1 MNSKFKRTIK
11 LEKSWLKE
19 LGLEFEL
26 SYMQELKLFLQS
38 EKKRGKKIFPKGEDM
53 FKALNLT
60 PLDKV
65 KVVILG
71 QDPYHGSG
79 QAHGLCFSVPEG
91 VRIPPS
97 LQNIF
102 KELQSDL
109 GLSIPSSGCLESWAE
124 QGVLLLNSILSV
136 EKGLANSHSSKGWEL
151 FTDSVI
157 SMVNEKKSIVFM
169 LWGGYAAKKGKS
181 IDSTKHLVLKSVHPS
196 PLSAHQGFFGNRHF
210 SKCNQFLESKGIG
223 PIDWKLNK
231 SVNT

>member
-1 MNSKFKRTIK
+1 MNSEFKRTIK

-71 QDPYHGSG
+71 QDPYHGAG

-91 VRIPPS
+91 VKIPPS

-109 GLSIPSSGCLESWAE
+109 GLLIPSSGCLESWAE

-169 LWGGYAAKKGKS
+169 LWGGYAAQKGKS
-181 IDSTKHLVLKSVHPS
+181 IDSTRHLVLKSVHPS
-196 PLSAHQGFFGNRHF
+196 PLSAHRGFFGNRHF
-210 SKCNQFLESKGIG
+210 SKCNQFLESKGIS
-223 PIDWKLNK
+223 PIDWKVYK

>member
-71 QDPYHGSG
+71 QDPYHGAG

-109 GLSIPSSGCLESWAE
+109 GLSIPSNGCLESWAE

-169 LWGGYAAKKGKS
+169 LWGGYAAQKGKS
-181 IDSTKHLVLKSVHPS
+181 IDSTRHLVLKSVHPS
-196 PLSAHQGFFGNRHF
+196 PLSAHRGFFGNRHF
-210 SKCNQFLESKGIG
+210 SKCNQFLESKSIR
-223 PIDWKLNK
+223 PIDWKVYK

>member
-1 MNSKFKRTIK
+1 MNSKFKRTVK

-38 EKKRGKKIFPKGEDM
+38 EKKKGKKIFPKGEDM

-71 QDPYHGSG
+71 QDPYHGPG

-157 SMVNEKKSIVFM
+157 SMVNEKKSVVFM
-169 LWGGYAAKKGKS
+169 LWGGYAAQKGKN
-181 IDSTKHLVLKSVHPS
+181 IDSTRHLVLKSAHPS
-196 PLSAHQGFFGNRHF
+196 PLSAHRGFFGNRHF
-210 SKCNQFLESKGIG
+210 SKCNQFLESKGIS
-223 PIDWKLNK
+223 PIDWKVYK

>member
-19 LGLEFEL
+19 LGPEFEL

-71 QDPYHGSG
+71 QDPYHGAG

-169 LWGGYAAKKGKS
+169 LWGGYAAQKGKS
-181 IDSTKHLVLKSVHPS
+181 IDSTRHLVLKSVHPS
-196 PLSAHQGFFGNRHF
+196 PLSAHRGFFGNRHF
-210 SKCNQFLESKGIG
+210 SKCNQFLESKSIR
-223 PIDWKLNK
+223 PIDWKVYK

>member
-1 MNSKFKRTIK
+1 
-11 LEKSWLKE
+11 
-19 LGLEFEL
+19 
-26 SYMQELKLFLQS
+26 
-38 EKKRGKKIFPKGEDM
+38 M
-53 FKALNLT
+53 FQALNLT

-71 QDPYHGSG
+71 QDPYHGAG
-79 QAHGLCFSVPEG
+79 QAHGLCFSVPDG

-109 GLSIPSSGCLESWAE
+109 GLLIPSSGCLESWAE

-157 SMVNEKKSIVFM
+157 SKVNEKKSIVFM
-169 LWGGYAAKKGKS
+169 LWGGYAAQKGKS
-181 IDSTKHLVLKSVHPS
+181 IDSTRHLVLKSVHPS
-196 PLSAHQGFFGNRHF
+196 PLSAHRGFFGNRHF
-210 SKCNQFLESKGIG
+210 SKCNQFLESKGIS
-223 PIDWKLNK
+223 PIDWKVYK

>member
-19 LGLEFEL
+19 LELEFEL

-91 VRIPPS
+91 VRVPPS

-169 LWGGYAAKKGKS
+169 LWGGYAAHKGKS
-181 IDSTKHLVLKSVHPS
+181 IDSTRHLVLKSVHPS
-196 PLSAHQGFFGNRHF
+196 PLSAHRGFFGNRHF
-210 SKCNQFLESKGIG
+210 SKCNQFLESKGIS
-223 PIDWKLNK
+223 PIDWKVYK

>member
-1 MNSKFKRTIK
+1 MNRKFKRTVK

-38 EKKRGKKIFPKGEDM
+38 EKKRGKQIFPKGEDM

-65 KVVILG
+65 TVVILG

-169 LWGGYAAKKGKS
+169 LWGGYAAQKGKS
-181 IDSTKHLVLKSVHPS
+181 IDSTRHLVLKSVHPS
-196 PLSAHQGFFGNRHF
+196 PLSAHRGFFGNRHF
-210 SKCNQFLESKGIG
+210 SKCNQFLESKGIS
-223 PIDWKLNK
+223 PIDWKVYK

>member
-1 MNSKFKRTIK
+1 MNSELKKTIK

-19 LGLEFEL
+19 LGAEFEL
-26 SYMQELKLFLQS
+26 SYMQELKLFLQR
-38 EKKRGKKIFPKGEDM
+38 EKKRGKKILPEGEDM

-71 QDPYHGSG
+71 QDPYHGAG

-109 GLSIPSSGCLESWAE
+109 GLSIPSSGCLESWAG

-169 LWGGYAAKKGKS
+169 LWGGYAAQKGKS
-181 IDSTKHLVLKSVHPS
+181 IDSTRHLVLKSVHPS
-196 PLSAHQGFFGNRHF
+196 PLSAHRGFFGNRHF
-210 SKCNQFLESKGIG
+210 SKCNQFLESKGIS
-223 PIDWKLNK
+223 PIDWTVYK

>member
-38 EKKRGKKIFPKGEDM
+38 EKKKGKKIFPKGEDM

-71 QDPYHGSG
+71 QDPYHGPG

-169 LWGGYAAKKGKS
+169 LWGGYAAQKGKS
-181 IDSTKHLVLKSVHPS
+181 IDSTRHLVLKSVHPS
-196 PLSAHQGFFGNRHF
+196 PLSAHRGFFGNRHF
-210 SKCNQFLESKGIG
+210 SKCNQFLESKGIN
-223 PIDWKLNK
+223 PIDWKVYK

>member
-1 MNSKFKRTIK
+1 MNSEFKRTIK

-71 QDPYHGSG
+71 QDPYHGPG

-169 LWGGYAAKKGKS
+169 LWGGYAAQKGKS
-181 IDSTKHLVLKSVHPS
+181 IDSTRHLVLKSVHPS
-196 PLSAHQGFFGNRHF
+196 PLSANRGFFGNRHF
-210 SKCNQFLESKGIG
+210 SKCNQFLESKGIS
-223 PIDWKLNK
+223 PIDWKVYK
-231 SVNT
+231 SVNS

>member
-1 MNSKFKRTIK
+1 MNSEFKKTIK
-11 LEKSWLKE
+11 LEKTWLQE
-19 LGLEFEL
+19 LGPEFEL

-53 FKALNLT
+53 FQAFNLT

-71 QDPYHGSG
+71 QDPYHGAG

-91 VRIPPS
+91 VKIPPS

-109 GLSIPSSGCLESWAE
+109 GLLIPSSGCLESWAE

-157 SMVNEKKSIVFM
+157 SKVNEKKSIVFM
-169 LWGGYAAKKGKS
+169 LWGGYAAQKGKS

-223 PIDWKLNK
+223 PIDWKVYK

>member
-19 LGLEFEL
+19 LGVEFEL

-71 QDPYHGSG
+71 QDPYHGAG

-169 LWGGYAAKKGKS
+169 LWGGYAAQKGKS
-181 IDSTKHLVLKSVHPS
+181 IDSTRHLVLKSVHPS
-196 PLSAHQGFFGNRHF
+196 PLSAHRGFFGNRHF
-210 SKCNQFLESKGIG
+210 SKCNQFLESKSIR
-223 PIDWKLNK
+223 PIDWKVYK

>member
-71 QDPYHGSG
+71 QDPYHGPG

-169 LWGGYAAKKGKS
+169 LWGCYAAQKGKS
-181 IDSTKHLVLKSVHPS
+181 IDSTRHLVLKSVHPS
-196 PLSAHQGFFGNRHF
+196 PLSANRGFFGNRHF
-210 SKCNQFLESKGIG
+210 SKCNQFLESKGIS
-223 PIDWKLNK
+223 PIDWKVYK

>member
-19 LGLEFEL
+19 LELEFEL

-38 EKKRGKKIFPKGEDM
+38 EKKRGKKIFPKGEYM

-157 SMVNEKKSIVFM
+157 SMVNEKKSVVFM
-169 LWGGYAAKKGKS
+169 LWGGYAAQKGKS
-181 IDSTKHLVLKSVHPS
+181 IDSTRHLVLKSAHPS
-196 PLSAHQGFFGNRHF
+196 PLSAHRGFFGNRHF
-210 SKCNQFLESKGIG
+210 SKCNQFLESKGIS
-223 PIDWKLNK
+223 PIDWKVYK

>member
-1 MNSKFKRTIK
+1 MNSELKKTIK

-19 LGLEFEL
+19 LGPEFEL
-26 SYMQELKLFLQS
+26 SYMQELKLFLQR
-38 EKKRGKKIFPKGEDM
+38 EKKRGKKILPEGEDM

-71 QDPYHGSG
+71 QDPYHGAG

-169 LWGGYAAKKGKS
+169 LWGGYAAQKGKS
-181 IDSTKHLVLKSVHPS
+181 IDSTRHLVLKSVHPS
-196 PLSAHQGFFGNRHF
+196 PLSAHRGFFGNRHF
-210 SKCNQFLESKGIG
+210 SKCNQFLESKSIR
-223 PIDWKLNK
+223 PIDWKVYK

>member
-1 MNSKFKRTIK
+1 MNSEFKRTIK

-71 QDPYHGSG
+71 QDPYHGAG

-169 LWGGYAAKKGKS
+169 LWGGYAAQKGKS
-181 IDSTKHLVLKSVHPS
+181 IDSTRHLVLKSVHPS

-210 SKCNQFLESKGIG
+210 SKCNQFLESKGIS
-223 PIDWKLNK
+223 PIDWKVYK